1 MIAGLAGHAA
11 VLLRRHRFLRFLVV
25 GAVNTAF
32 GYGMFLVALALM
44 PSTFGALVLSTV
56 IAVLF
61 NFVSLGT
68 HVFGSTDPRRL
79 WRFGLTYGLV
89 FGYNAAGLA
98 LLEAAG
104 VRPSVA
110 GLMLLPGGVAIS
122 YLLNSRFAFARRP
135 AAG

>member
-11 VLLRRHRFLRFLVV
+11 VLFRRYRFLRFLVV
-25 GAVNTAF
+25 GGVNTAF
-32 GYGMFLVALALM
+32 GYVTFLVALALM
-44 PSTFGALVLSTV
+44 PSTFGALILSTV
-56 IAVLF
+56 IAVIF

-89 FGYNAAGLA
+89 FVYNAVGLA

-104 VRPSVA
+104 VRPAIA
-110 GLMLLPGGVAIS
+110 GLMLLPGGVTIS
-122 YLLNSRFAFARRP
+122 YLVNSRFVFARV
-135 AAG
+135 